1 MKQKTIF
8 LVIALAATWVVSPA
22 QTQDSKYPAQPSTAR
37 YGDPTSIARQYQ
49 DYLYGVVKSLNEN
62 ELVLTKTKF
71 GTDQTFKL
79 NKKTKFTQ
87 NGKSSS
93 LDKFSVGDKVWVDVE
108 KDRKT
113 GDLIAKKVVS
123 GVDLPA
129 GP

>member
-1 MKQKTIF
+1 MKQKMIL
-8 LVIALAATWVVSPA
+8 LVVALAAAWVVSPA
-22 QTQDSKYPAQPSTAR
+22 QTQDSKYPAEPSTAR

-71 GTDQTFKL
+71 GTDQTLKL
-79 NKKTKFTQ
+79 NKKTKYVQ

-93 LDKFSVGDKVWVDVE
+93 PDKISKGDRVWVDVE
-108 KDRKT
+108 KDKKT
-113 GDLIAKKVVS
+113 GDMIAKKVVS